1 MNKVNE
7 KIVLSRSEAID
18 ILKKLEFIIV
28 SLHNIGASFAKP
40 VECSLSNKEY
50 ELYCKETTSFID
62 DYDVVGKVISIRR
75 AISDHFD
82 GELGEDDMDDIEREM
97 QDINPWPFKK
107 GG

>member
-1 MNKVNE
+1 MKEMNE
-7 KIVLSRSEAID
+7 KIVLSGSEAID

-40 VECSLSNKEY
+40 VGVSISNEEY

-75 AISDHFD
+75 TISDHFD
-82 GELGEDDMDDIEREM
+82 DELGDDDMDDIEREM
-97 QDINPWPFKK
+97 QDINLWPFKMEK
-107 GG
+107 